1 MVETHIVKVEVHI
14 IEIVIVVLVIA
25 SVIIIKVQI
34 MRIVHPYINVLVVF
48 LPAQWSSEETFR
60 ERKTHTEYHLLYVSP
75 GHVFFFFP
83 KRQEGNNVSS
93 ESRYPTNRSK
103 SDRSKSGRGRYRP
116 GIPHRQSAH
125 HENMNPNYP
134 RAAAH

>member
-83 KRQEGNNVSS
+83 SDKKATTSVQRAGILRIARRAIARRAVEGDTALEFHTVS
-93 ESRYPTNRSK
+93 RLIMK
-103 SDRSKSGRGRYRP
+103 
-116 GIPHRQSAH
+116 I
-125 HENMNPNYP
+125 
-134 RAAAH
+134 

>member
-83 KRQEGNNVSS
+83 KRQEGNNVREPVSYESLEERSLEERSREIPPWNSTPSVGSS
-93 ESRYPTNRSK
+93 
-103 SDRSKSGRGRYRP
+103 
-116 GIPHRQSAH
+116 
-125 HENMNPNYP
+125 
-134 RAAAH
+134 